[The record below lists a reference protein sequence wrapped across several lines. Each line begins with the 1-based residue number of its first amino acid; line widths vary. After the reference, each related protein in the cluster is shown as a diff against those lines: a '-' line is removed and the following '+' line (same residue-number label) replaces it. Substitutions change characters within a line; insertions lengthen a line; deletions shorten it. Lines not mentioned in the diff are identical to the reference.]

1 MNNTFIKN
9 IAAKFNLSLL
19 SKIALIITSCIC
31 IISLFGYYSVVDY
44 KAKELMY
51 EFIFTFPRLGEI
63 FSLMTRL
70 VPYILLVLFFNK
82 HIVSSKV
89 PAIFCTV
96 FCICSLNWVFT
107 ALTYSYSLVIFIV
120 KLLFALLFAA
130 MAFSSIY
137 FKKYINKADV
147 SIIVSAVFIMLTFS
161 FIETSSLYLP
171 HISYCITEFNVISC
185 FLMVVVFVLATI
197 SVLKGLHKKIYVI
210 LALSIGIIL
219 KFVNLVGYLFSIG
232 DLIKGGMYL
241 YILTNPLGI
250 IAEGILYLTL
260 LVFFRNNKTPNVFQN
275 TFKKEKISTPEQELR
290 ALKERLEI
298 GVIGE
303 EEYQVQR
310 AEIISKL

>member
-1 MNNTFIKN
+1 
-9 IAAKFNLSLL
+9 
-19 SKIALIITSCIC
+19 
-31 IISLFGYYSVVDY
+31 
-44 KAKELMY
+44 MY

-82 HIVSSKV
+82 HIVGSKV

-96 FCICSLNWVFT
+96 FCICSLNWVT
-107 ALTYSYSLVIFIV
+107 TLTYSYSLVIFIV

-130 MAFSSIY
+130 MAFGSIY
-137 FKKYINKADV
+137 FKKYINRADV
-147 SIIVSAVFIMLTFS
+147 SIIVSAVFIILTFS
-161 FIETSSLYLP
+161 YIEKSLLYLP

-197 SVLKGLHKKIYVI
+197 SVLKGLPKKIYVI

-275 TFKKEKISTPEQELR
+275 TFKKAKISTPEQELR
-290 ALKERLEI
+290 ALKE
-298 GVIGE
+298 
-303 EEYQVQR
+303 
-310 AEIISKL
+310 KC